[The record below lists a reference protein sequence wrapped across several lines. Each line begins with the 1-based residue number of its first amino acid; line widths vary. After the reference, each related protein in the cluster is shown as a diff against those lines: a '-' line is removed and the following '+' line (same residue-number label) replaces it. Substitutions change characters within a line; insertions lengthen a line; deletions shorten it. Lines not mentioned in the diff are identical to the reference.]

1 MDISPK
7 EFECI
12 KRELIK
18 RVTSQS
24 TGDIRSLSDYEFFEV
39 CSQMGWNQH
48 NAGYRALIETLANWI
63 KGELGVGSAM
73 ELGSGPGYLISC
85 LNYLGINTI
94 GIDGNRYSQKFF
106 QEAHPAYAH
115 QYCLDKFF
123 EYRYSPAQAFIA
135 IEVFEHI
142 PDEGLIKILNKVREE
157 IRPEFIVFSSTP
169 YADIEPA
176 WDVAW
181 GHCNIKQ
188 PDQWVDFFKNFG
200 YELSPLRP
208 PITEWASLYVD
219 SRSSV

>member
-63 KGELGVGSAM
+63 KGELSVGSAM

-94 GIDGNRYSQKFF
+94 GIDGNRYSQNFF

-142 PDEGLIKILNKVREE
+142 PDEGLMKILNKVREE

>member
-7 EFECI
+7 EFEQV
-12 KRELIK
+12 KREFIDK
-18 RVTSQS
+18 VINKDSGEVRA
-24 TGDIRSLSDYEFFEV
+24 LSELEFFEA
-39 CSQMGWNQH
+39 SARLGLNQH
-48 NAGYRALIETLANWI
+48 HASYRALIETLANWI
-63 KGELGVGSAM
+63 KGELNVSSAM

-115 QYCLDKFF
+115 QYFLDKFF
-123 EYRYSPAQAFIA
+123 EYRYSPAQAFVA

-142 PDEGLIKILNKVREE
+142 PDEGLYKILTKVREE
-157 IRPEFIVFSSTP
+157 IQPEFIVFSSTP
-169 YADIEPA
+169 FPDAEQA

-188 PDQWVDFFKNFG
+188 PEQWEHFFENFG
-200 YELSPLRP
+200 YELSPVRP

-219 SRSSV
+219 SRASV

>member
-18 RVTSQS
+18 RVTNQA

-63 KGELGVGSAM
+63 KGELSVGSAM

-200 YELSPLRP
+200 YELSPLHP